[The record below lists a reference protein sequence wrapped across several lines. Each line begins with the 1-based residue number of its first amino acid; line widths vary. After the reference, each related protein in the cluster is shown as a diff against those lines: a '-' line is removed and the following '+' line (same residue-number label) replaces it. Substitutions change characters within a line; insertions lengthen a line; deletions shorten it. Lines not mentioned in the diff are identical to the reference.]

1 MFYTVMVNFTLYIY
15 CFMMLFIILL
25 QVQVMVSCVSKL
37 DCSKPTCGFADP
49 AATSSSNGKLCQ

>member
-1 MFYTVMVNFTLYIY
+1 MFYTVMVNFTLY
-15 CFMMLFIILL
+15 CFICYIILL

-49 AATSSSNGKLCQ
+49 AVTGSSSGKLCQ